1 MSKKK
6 ESHSKPTTGHKVKT
20 PPKKENNKLILTIAG
35 ISLLALIAIAAVF
48 FLERTGSR
56 SVSAAERLPTEIS
69 VDQAAT
75 MREQGAFILD
85 VREPQEWQEYH
96 IPGSTLIPLGEL
108 PARLSEVPKD
118 KEIVVVCRSG
128 NRSRSGF
135 EILAKNGFSR
145 VTSMAGGLKEWA
157 AKGYETVSGP

>member
-6 ESHSKPTTGHKVKT
+6 KSQSKPISRRKAIA
-20 PPKKENNKLILTIAG
+20 PPKKENNKLIWIIAG
-35 ISLLALIAIAAVF
+35 IGLMALIAISAVF
-48 FLERTGSR
+48 FLERNGAR
-56 SVSAAERLPTEIS
+56 DASAAARLPAEIS
-69 VDQAAT
+69 VDQAAAK
-75 MREQGAFILD
+75 REQGAFILD

-108 PARLSEVPKD
+108 PNRLSEVPKD
-118 KEIVVVCRSG
+118 REIVVVCRSG
-128 NRSRSGF
+128 NRSRTGS